1 MLALPIQMMLVQI
14 MNNGTC
20 EIAIEVKNVSK
31 VFASPNGGTF
41 KALDNV
47 SLVIPKGKLSIISGE
62 NGSGKS
68 LLMTIIAGLEKPTA
82 GNVHTASKVGL
93 VFQDA
98 DSQILGE
105 TPLED
110 VCFGLSN
117 IGIKSSC
124 AMEKANDSLK
134 KVRLY
139 EKKDEMSHF
148 LSGGEKRRLAIAS
161 ILALG
166 FDIVIMDEP
175 YSNLDYA
182 GVKDVNSLVEEL
194 LANGKTIVILTHE
207 IEKCLALANHF
218 IVLKKGQL
226 LFEGSPQDGL
236 LELSSNSELWGIRNP
251 LTSYNSL
258 SSLVWR

>member
-1 MLALPIQMMLVQI
+1 
-14 MNNGTC
+14 MNNKPQT
-20 EIAIEVKNVSK
+20 IAIEVEKVSK
-31 VFASPNGGTF
+31 VFASPNGGKF

-47 SLVIPKGKLSIISGE
+47 SLSIPSGKLSIISGE

-68 LLMTIIAGLEKPTA
+68 LLMTIIAGLEKPSSGSVYTS
-82 GNVHTASKVGL
+82 SKVGL

-117 IGIKSSC
+117 NGIKASC
-124 AMEKANDSLK
+124 AVEKANEALK

-139 EKKDEMSHF
+139 EKRDDLSHF

-194 LANGKTIVILTHE
+194 LQSGKTIVILTHE

-218 IVLKKGQL
+218 IVLKKGHL

-236 LELSSNSELWGIRNP
+236 LELASNSELWGIRNP

-258 SSLVWR
+258 SSLVWK